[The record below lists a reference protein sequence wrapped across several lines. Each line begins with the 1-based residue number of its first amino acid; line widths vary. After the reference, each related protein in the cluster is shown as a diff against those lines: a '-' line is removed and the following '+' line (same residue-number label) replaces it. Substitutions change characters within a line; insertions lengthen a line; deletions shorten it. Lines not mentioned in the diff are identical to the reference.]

1 MARTMTSLL
10 AASAL
15 LCVALGACASS
26 KDTAAADSI
35 PDTLR
40 VMQGG
45 MREMSPYTKPD
56 STTGEVNLQETGT
69 GGTNTPAQPGGKA
82 AGRSTAAAAQDSAQ
96 RARTRKP

>member
-1 MARTMTSLL
+1 MARTVMSRL
-10 AASAL
+10 AVAAL
-15 LCVALGACASS
+15 LCVALPACTSS

-45 MREMSPYTKPD
+45 VREMSPYHKPD
-56 STTGEVNLQETGT
+56 STTGEVNLQETSV

-96 RARTRKP
+96 RTRTKKP